1 MTERSF
7 PPGFL
12 WGAAHAGH
20 QVEGNNDNSDTW
32 FAENVTPTVFK
43 EPSGRAV
50 NNYEL
55 WAEDIDLAKGLGLNA
70 YRFSVEWARVEP
82 AAPHCEPVGGREAVS
97 YTHLTLPTKA

>member
-32 FAENVTPTVFK
+32 
-43 EPSGRAV
+43 
-50 NNYEL
+50 
-55 WAEDIDLAKGLGLNA
+55 
-70 YRFSVEWARVEP
+70 
-82 AAPHCEPVGGREAVS
+82 EPVIAFLNSLEDES
-97 YTHLTLPTKA
+97 L